1 MCIWALE
8 NPRRPSRKKKWKKL
22 EKKSERF
29 PKIHFFVHRQENP
42 KLPKWSN
49 FRPSKSDDFSNSFH
63 FWLTG
68 PCKPVWQFS
77 SIWVNSTRKKWK
89 IQHSNVS
96 CTSPAAHFLEK
107 SWFQANFPN
116 SFLRRLRETK
126 SKCSFQGDRLP
137 SFLRNRVRFYFL
149 GACQRWQFIF
159 SNPDALVS
167 VGEEIGKIQ
176 CFGDILKKFDDC
188 VVLAKVF
195 FF

>member
-1 MCIWALE
+1 MQNKE
-8 NPRRPSRKKKWKKL
+8 VRRPSG
-22 EKKSERF
+22 KSKMTKMIIIFPIFGHQKVMIFPTLSTFGWLDLANLCGSLARF
-29 PKIHFFVHRQENP
+29 
-42 KLPKWSN
+42 
-49 FRPSKSDDFSNSFH
+49 
-63 FWLTG
+63 G
-68 PCKPVWQFS
+68 
-77 SIWVNSTRKKWK
+77 STQHEKKWK

-167 VGEEIGKIQ
+167 VGEEIGEIQ
-176 CFGDILKKFDDC
+176 CFGDILKKFGDC
-188 VVLAKVF
+188 VVLAKIFVF